1 VEYRPRVVDSELR
14 RALATAGAVVIEG
27 PKACGKTATARQ
39 MAASELRVDTD
50 PRVPLAIAV
59 DPALLLDGTRPQLLD
74 EWQVQPALWNHV
86 RRAVDDRHQTGQF
99 ILTGSATP
107 AADAARHSGAGRF
120 ARIRMRPM
128 SLVETGHS
136 TGAVSLQA
144 LFDGEAIRVSEPD
157 LALTVLIERVLTGGW
172 PGLQGLAPRDA
183 SRAVRDYLASIQ
195 HVDLARVAGAR
206 RDPIKVGRLIASL
219 ARNIATKASVIT
231 LAKDAAH
238 DGEEIHRQTVSDY
251 LDVLERLMVVE
262 DQPAWSTHLRSSA
275 TLRKSP
281 KRHFVDPSLAAAALR
296 ATPDTLYS
304 DLNLFGLLFES
315 LVLRDL
321 RVYAQA
327 DDGAV
332 SHYRDSTGLEVDAIV
347 ETGDGRWGA
356 FEVKLGAGQ
365 IESAA
370 AGLLRFQDRVDTT
383 RAGKPSVLAVITPSG
398 LGYRR
403 ADGVSVVPIGALGP

>member
-74 EWQVQPALWNHV
+74 EWQVHPALWNHV
-86 RRAVDDRHQTGQF
+86 RRAVDDRQQTGQF

-107 AADAARHSGAGRF
+107 ADDAARHSGAGRF

-144 LFDGEAIRVSEPD
+144 LFDGEAVRVSEPD

-195 HVDLARVAGAR
+195 QVDLARVAGAR